1 MSSIGMR
8 TTRARWAVLLA
19 GACLAFGTSGCF
31 FEASTDA
38 GPPPPP
44 PGPPV
49 PVAGSLTLRWTVDEV
64 TDPNVCIMGNAATV
78 DIVIT
83 TSAGQFVGEFSAA
96 CASFASTISS
106 LAAGGYAG
114 TVQLLDSGGRA
125 RTTVIDLQPFTILEN
140 SNLIVDLDFPANS
153 FL

>member
-8 TTRARWAVLLA
+8 TSHARWAVLLA

-31 FEASTDA
+31 VEASTDA
-38 GPPPPP
+38 GPPP

-64 TDPNVCIMGNAATV
+64 TDPNVCNMGNAAKLDLV
-78 DIVIT
+78 LT
-83 TSAGQFVGEFSAA
+83 TSSGRFVGEFLAA
-96 CASFASTISS
+96 CTSFSATISS
-106 LAAGGYAG
+106 LTEGGYAG
-114 TVQLLDSGGRA
+114 TAQLLDSAGRP
-125 RTTVIDLQPFTILEN
+125 RTTVIDLEPFTILGN
-140 SNLIVDLDFPANS
+140 SNLILDLDFPADS